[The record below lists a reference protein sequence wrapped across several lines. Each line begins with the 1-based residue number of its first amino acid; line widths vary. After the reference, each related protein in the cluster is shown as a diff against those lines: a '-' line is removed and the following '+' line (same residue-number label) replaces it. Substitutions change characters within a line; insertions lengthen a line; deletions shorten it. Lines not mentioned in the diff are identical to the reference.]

1 MNTTLI
7 DWKQRLRQRW
17 GMALLVWLG
26 VVGAAV
32 GASLLLPPQ
41 FEATASLVLDV
52 KPDPIAGAF
61 PAAAANSLINTQVD
75 VLQSHRVARRV
86 VQNLRLMQNPELR
99 AQWMDETEEKTAF
112 DQWLT
117 DTFMQHLEVRPA
129 RDSNVVQV
137 AYRAHDAR
145 LAAQMANAFV
155 QAYLDTAL
163 ELRVDPA
170 RQFSSF
176 FDDRSLEARRTLEQ
190 AQARLSAFQ
199 KQEGLLETD
208 ARIDVE
214 NNRLTELSTQ
224 VLQAQAQSADS
235 GSRLQQ
241 VRSHAPETLPE
252 VLNSSLI
259 SNLKAELAR
268 QQSRLKELDARLGQ
282 AHPQRQEMLDGM
294 AELESRLAAEVH
306 RITSGLSTQNAIN
319 QNRMQR
325 LQSAL
330 AAQREQVLKMKAAR
344 DQAAVLTRDV
354 ESAQRAYDA
363 VVGRLQL
370 TRLESQTPQAQAYWL
385 AQATPPAR
393 PISPKLWLNTLLA
406 ILIGSA
412 LAVLVVYWARV
423 PTRQYS

>member
-1 MNTTLI
+1 MNTDST
-7 DWKQRLRQRW
+7 DWKRRLRLCWPR
-17 GMALLVWLG
+17 ALLVWLG
-26 VVGAAV
+26 VVAAAV
-32 GASLLLPPQ
+32 GASLLLPRQ
-41 FEATASLVLDV
+41 YEATASWVLDV
-52 KPDPIAGAF
+52 KPDPIAGAL
-61 PAAAANSLINTQVD
+61 PAAAANSLLNTQVD
-75 VLQSHRVARRV
+75 ILQSHRVARRV
-86 VQNLRLMQNPELR
+86 VLNLGLLQNSELR
-99 AQWMDETEEKTAF
+99 SQWIEDTAEEIPF
-112 DQWLT
+112 EQWLT
-117 DTFMQHLEVRPA
+117 DGFRQRLEVRPA

-137 AYRAHDAR
+137 AYRAHGAK

-176 FDDRSLEARRTLEQ
+176 FDERSREARQTLEQ
-190 AQARLSAFQ
+190 AQTRLSAFQ

-208 ARIDVE
+208 ARIDIE

-241 VRSHAPETLPE
+241 VRTHAPETLPE

-268 QQSRLKELDARLGQ
+268 LQSRLKETDARLGL
-282 AHPQRQEMLDGM
+282 AHPQRQEMLEGM
-294 AELESRLAAEVH
+294 AELESRIAAEVK
-306 RITSGLSTQNAIN
+306 RIATGLGTQNAIN
-319 QNRMQR
+319 TDRMQR

-330 AAQREQVLKMKAAR
+330 VAQRERVLKMKAVR

-354 ESAQRAYDA
+354 ESAQRAFDA

-385 AQATPPAR
+385 AQATPPAE

-406 ILIGSA
+406 IIIGTA
-412 LAVLVVYWARV
+412 MAILVVYWAKV
-423 PTRQYS
+423 

>member
-1 MNTTLI
+1 
-7 DWKQRLRQRW
+7 
-17 GMALLVWLG
+17 
-26 VVGAAV
+26 
-32 GASLLLPPQ
+32 
-41 FEATASLVLDV
+41 
-52 KPDPIAGAF
+52 
-61 PAAAANSLINTQVD
+61 
-75 VLQSHRVARRV
+75 
-86 VQNLRLMQNPELR
+86 
-99 AQWMDETEEKTAF
+99 
-112 DQWLT
+112 
-117 DTFMQHLEVRPA
+117 
-129 RDSNVVQV
+129 VQV
-137 AYRAHDAR
+137 AYRAHGAK

-176 FDDRSLEARRTLEQ
+176 FDERSIEARQTLEQ
-190 AQARLSAFQ
+190 AQTRLSAFQ

-208 ARIDVE
+208 ARIDIE

-241 VRSHAPETLPE
+241 VHTHAPETLPE

-268 QQSRLKELDARLGQ
+268 LQSRLKETDARLGL
-282 AHPQRQEMLDGM
+282 AHPQRQEMLEGM
-294 AELESRLAAEVH
+294 AELESRTAAEVK
-306 RITSGLSTQNAIN
+306 RIATGLGTQNAIN
-319 QNRMQR
+319 TDRMQR

-330 AAQREQVLKMKAAR
+330 AAQRERVLKMKAVR

-354 ESAQRAYDA
+354 ESAQRAFDA

-370 TRLESQTPQAQAYWL
+370 TRLESQTPQAQAYGL
-385 AQATPPAR
+385 AQATPPAE

-406 ILIGSA
+406 IIIGTA
-412 LAVLVVYWARV
+412 MAILVVYWAKV
-423 PTRQYS
+423 